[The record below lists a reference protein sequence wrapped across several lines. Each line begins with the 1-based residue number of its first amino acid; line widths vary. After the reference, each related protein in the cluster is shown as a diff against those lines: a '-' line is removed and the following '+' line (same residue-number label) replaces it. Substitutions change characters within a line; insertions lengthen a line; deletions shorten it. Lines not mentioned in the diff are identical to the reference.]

1 MHNVDSQDARD
12 LIPALG
18 ALLKEL
24 KSEES
29 KKIYKDNNSSDANS
43 PESPE
48 EIILCKDNKLYS
60 ASLTPFIVFL
70 NTKSGPGGLQIID
83 WFNNKAQRGKDFLDA
98 HFQYINIYLR
108 MVIMKGD
115 IKLSD
120 PKVFYDCLAYMSG
133 MRASSVILLDEY
145 SVAQKVFDPCKSVV
159 CNKKIIS
166 HVHHIS

>member
-70 NTKSGPGGLQIID
+70 NTKSGPGELIID
-83 WFNNKAQRGKDFLDA
+83 WINNEAQRSKDFLDA
-98 HFQYINIYLR
+98 HFRRISMYL
-108 MVIMKGD
+108 
-115 IKLSD
+115 
-120 PKVFYDCLAYMSG
+120 
-133 MRASSVILLDEY
+133 
-145 SVAQKVFDPCKSVV
+145 
-159 CNKKIIS
+159 
-166 HVHHIS
+166 